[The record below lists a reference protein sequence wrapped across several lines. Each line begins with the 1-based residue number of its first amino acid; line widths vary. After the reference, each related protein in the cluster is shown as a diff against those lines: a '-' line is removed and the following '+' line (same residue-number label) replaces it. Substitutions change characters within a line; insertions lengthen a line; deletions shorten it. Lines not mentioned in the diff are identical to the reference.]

1 MLSRKYFLIGILIAL
16 LKYTPAQ
23 ADTNSGNFD
32 KINSAHNSNSSKF
45 TDITTTKA
53 TENIAKNATTN
64 KYNGNITTISS
75 TIVSPKEE
83 FKNFSVN
90 VRQEQTASRANLSSN
105 EEIIKRTT
113 TLANITAIDVPTT
126 NMVGADSSNN
136 ASSEAPLNDNLNDI
150 SRASMEISY
159 PTIRTVM
166 LIAAALHYL
175 WHIRSDGYY

>member
-32 KINSAHNSNSSKF
+32 KINSAHNSNSSK
-45 TDITTTKA
+45 TTEITTTKA

-75 TIVSPKEE
+75 TIVSPKEDFE
-83 FKNFSVN
+83 NFSVN

-159 PTIRTVM
+159 PTRWTVM
-166 LIAAALHYL
+166 LIAAGKYVK
-175 WHIRSDGYY
+175 ICSYKRN